1 MCWLSADQC
10 DPMPAGRH
18 CYCHRGDSKGALCAG
33 CGPTNVT
40 QCLQVGIVTATGA
53 TVKVLYVLAVGRP
66 M

>member
-18 CYCHRGDSKGALCAG
+18 CYCHRGDSKGALCVG
-33 CGPTNVT
+33 CRPTNVT
-40 QCLQVGIVTATGA
+40 HVTATGA